1 MARHSSYTEEAAEKI
16 CDWLSSG
23 GSLLEYTKQEGSP
36 EERTIYRWLSVN
48 EEFRQKYARAR
59 DLQAERE
66 AERIVQIADDFEIP
80 PEHKRY
86 MIDARKWTA
95 SKLLP
100 KKYGDKLDLEHSGEI
115 IVKFEHSTPQ
125 KVLENKG

>member
-1 MARHSSYTEEAAEKI
+1 MATTKFSEPLALEI
-16 CDWLSSG
+16 CEWLADG
-23 GSLLEYTKQEGSP
+23 GSLRSFCKQSGKP
-36 EERTIYRWLSVN
+36 GTTTVKRWLAEN
-48 EEFRQKYARAR
+48 EKFRAQYAQAR
-59 DLQAERE
+59 EDQAESY
-66 AERIVQIADDFEIP
+66 ADAIVQIADDLEIA
-80 PEHKRY
+80 PEHKRV